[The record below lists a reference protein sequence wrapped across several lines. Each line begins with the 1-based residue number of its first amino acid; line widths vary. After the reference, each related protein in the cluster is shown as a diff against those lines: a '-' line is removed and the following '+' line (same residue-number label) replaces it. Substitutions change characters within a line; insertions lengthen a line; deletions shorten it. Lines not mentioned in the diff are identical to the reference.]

1 MTATQLRGD
10 FLELVRETR
19 KTSVLITHDIDEAIE
34 LGNRVLVLGKPARL
48 LMDLTISEQMKRN
61 LTARDEMKAR
71 ILNAIEANRPV
82 RLILL
87 RQRCS
92 LPTQDVG
99 LVRVPE

>member
-1 MTATQLRGD
+1 M
-10 FLELVRETR
+10 RETR

-48 LMDLTISEQMKRN
+48 LMDLTISEQLKRN

-82 RLILL
+82 
-87 RQRCS
+87 
-92 LPTQDVG
+92 D
-99 LVRVPE
+99 